1 MNNDFATSYAA
12 IIKAEKQDDGSLM
25 VYGKATDETLDLDNQ
40 ICDAAWLS
48 TAMPQWFKSGG
59 NIREM
64 HSSIAAGVAKEY
76 EAKEDGHYIRAHVVD
91 RDSVKKVEAG
101 VLKGFSIGIKAP
113 RVVRDQ
119 KAANGRIIDGQIIEV
134 SLVDRPANPSAKLIM
149 AKSVD
154 GESTLVQVEELH
166 EYSAPLPSEVF
177 KYNENHDER
186 GRFSSGDGGGSGDGK
201 ADASS
206 VTSKI
211 ESGYAN
217 ALSSGDVGDRLDA
230 AQVREDA
237 YGHLDDARDHIASG
251 NTRAAARSFSNA
263 ANVLDEHPAFAE
275 AASEARS
282 AASAIRGKSA
292 SIVKRDVSDKER
304 QALAARG
311 AAMPDGS
318 YPIANVSDLKNAIQA
333 FGRAKNPA
341 AVKKHI
347 IRRARALHALDVLP
361 EEWNV
366 GKALKGI
373 TPDSVK
379 FDQDAFEVARRA
391 IAQLIQ
397 VEAGE
402 MGDGED
408 ETYSLGQLVEVANHL
423 MAWYEGEQQEGET
436 MPESIELSAAAD
448 TVKEPD
454 TTAGCDCAGCKSC
467 KSDGGCD
474 DKMCKSHHM
483 DAEKSETIDKCLE
496 CGCHK
501 PTESHGA
508 SQVVDVTAPGGIPTM
523 ANVST
528 VDTLNTDGSVKSA
541 EADAPA
547 EEKAEEVAEV
557 ATEEVSE
564 AEPEVLAEEK
574 SLLSDDV
581 VNAIIEKAVSMAT
594 ESVKAEVE
602 LAKSAIEAA
611 ESKAASLETE
621 LAQAKSLAMGGAP
634 KRAAIA
640 AGKTPTNDLLVK
652 AAQYSAKAASATD
665 SVLAKGYREI
675 ANDLIAEANKSE

>member
-1 MNNDFATSYAA
+1 MNKDFATSYAA
-12 IIKAEKQDDGSLM
+12 IVKADKQEDGSLM
-25 VYGKATDETLDLDNQ
+25 VYGKATDDSIDMDNQ
-40 ICDAAWLS
+40 ICDATWLDS
-48 TAMPQWFKSGG
+48 AMPAWFKSGG
-59 NIREM
+59 NIREQ
-64 HSSIAAGVAKEY
+64 HSNIAAGVAKEY
-76 EAKEDGHYIRAHVVD
+76 EAKTDGHYITAHVVD
-91 RDSVKKVEAG
+91 PVSVKKVEAG

-134 SLVDRPANPSAKLIM
+134 SLVDRPANPNAKLIM
-149 AKSVD
+149 AKSVE
-154 GESTLVQVEELH
+154 GESSLVQVEELH
-166 EYSAPLPSEVF
+166 EYKAPLPSE
-177 KYNENHDER
+177 
-186 GRFSSGDGGGSGDGK
+186 
-201 ADASS
+201 
-206 VTSKI
+206 
-211 ESGYAN
+211 
-217 ALSSGDVGDRLDA
+217 
-230 AQVREDA
+230 
-237 YGHLDDARDHIASG
+237 
-251 NTRAAARSFSNA
+251 
-263 ANVLDEHPAFAE
+263 
-275 AASEARS
+275 
-282 AASAIRGKSA
+282 
-292 SIVKRDVSDKER
+292 IVKREVSAEER
-304 QALAARG
+304 QRLADRG

-333 FGRAKNPA
+333 FGRAKNPS

-347 IRRARALHALDVLP
+347 IRRARALNALDVLP
-361 EEWNV
+361 DEWNV

-373 TPDSVK
+373 TADSVK

-423 MAWYEGEQQEGET
+423 MAWYAGEQQEGET

-467 KSDGGCD
+467 KTDGGCD
-474 DKMCKSHHM
+474 DKMCKGHHM

-528 VDTLNTDGSVKSA
+528 VDTLNTDGSIKSA

-611 ESKAASLETE
+611 ESKSASLETE

-640 AGKTPTNDLLVK
+640 AGKTTQNDLLVK
-652 AAQYSAKAASATD
+652 AAAYSAKAASTTD

>member
-1 MNNDFATSYAA
+1 MNKDFATSYAA
-12 IIKAEKQDDGSLM
+12 IVKADKQEDGSLM
-25 VYGKATDETLDLDNQ
+25 VYGKATDDSIDMDNQ
-40 ICDAAWLS
+40 ICDATWLDS
-48 TAMPQWFKSGG
+48 AMPAWFKSGG
-59 NIREM
+59 NIREQ
-64 HSSIAAGVAKEY
+64 HSNIAAGVAKEY
-76 EAKEDGHYIRAHVVD
+76 EAKTDGHYITAHVVD
-91 RDSVKKVEAG
+91 PVSVKKVEAG

-134 SLVDRPANPSAKLIM
+134 SLVDRPANPNAKLIM
-149 AKSVD
+149 AKSVE
-154 GESTLVQVEELH
+154 GESSLVQVEELH
-166 EYSAPLPSEVF
+166 EYKAPLPSE
-177 KYNENHDER
+177 
-186 GRFSSGDGGGSGDGK
+186 
-201 ADASS
+201 
-206 VTSKI
+206 
-211 ESGYAN
+211 
-217 ALSSGDVGDRLDA
+217 
-230 AQVREDA
+230 
-237 YGHLDDARDHIASG
+237 
-251 NTRAAARSFSNA
+251 
-263 ANVLDEHPAFAE
+263 
-275 AASEARS
+275 
-282 AASAIRGKSA
+282 
-292 SIVKRDVSDKER
+292 IVKREVSAEER
-304 QALAARG
+304 QRLADRG

-333 FGRAKNPA
+333 FGRAKNPS

-347 IRRARALHALDVLP
+347 IRRARALNALDVLP
-361 EEWNV
+361 DEWNV

-373 TPDSVK
+373 TADSVK

-423 MAWYEGEQQEGET
+423 MAWYAGEQQEGET

-528 VDTLNTDGSVKSA
+528 VDTLNTDGSIKSA

-611 ESKAASLETE
+611 ESKSASLETE

-640 AGKTPTNDLLVK
+640 AGKTTQNDLLVK
-652 AAQYSAKAASATD
+652 AAAYSAKAASTTD

>member
-1 MNNDFATSYAA
+1 MNKDFATSYAA
-12 IIKAEKQDDGSLM
+12 IVKADKQEDGSLM
-25 VYGKATDETLDLDNQ
+25 VYGKATDDSIDMDNQ
-40 ICDAAWLS
+40 ICDATWLDS
-48 TAMPQWFKSGG
+48 AMPAWFKSGG
-59 NIREM
+59 NIREQ
-64 HSSIAAGVAKEY
+64 HSNIAAGVAKEY
-76 EAKEDGHYIRAHVVD
+76 EAKTDGHYITAHVVD
-91 RDSVKKVEAG
+91 PVSVKKVEAG

-134 SLVDRPANPSAKLIM
+134 SLVDRPANPNAKLIM
-149 AKSVD
+149 AKSVE
-154 GESTLVQVEELH
+154 GESSLVQVEELH
-166 EYSAPLPSEVF
+166 EYKAPLPSE
-177 KYNENHDER
+177 
-186 GRFSSGDGGGSGDGK
+186 
-201 ADASS
+201 
-206 VTSKI
+206 
-211 ESGYAN
+211 
-217 ALSSGDVGDRLDA
+217 
-230 AQVREDA
+230 
-237 YGHLDDARDHIASG
+237 
-251 NTRAAARSFSNA
+251 
-263 ANVLDEHPAFAE
+263 
-275 AASEARS
+275 
-282 AASAIRGKSA
+282 
-292 SIVKRDVSDKER
+292 IVKREVSAEER
-304 QALAARG
+304 QRLADRG

-333 FGRAKNPA
+333 FGRAKNPS

-347 IRRARALHALDVLP
+347 IRRARALNALDVLP
-361 EEWNV
+361 DEWNV

-373 TPDSVK
+373 TADSVK

-423 MAWYEGEQQEGET
+423 MAWYAGEQQEGET

-611 ESKAASLETE
+611 ESKSASLETE

-665 SVLAKGYREI
+665 SVLAKGYREM
-675 ANDLIAEANKSE
+675 ANELIAQANKSE

>member
-1 MNNDFATSYAA
+1 MNKDFATSYAA
-12 IIKAEKQDDGSLM
+12 IIKADKQEDGSLM
-25 VYGKATDETLDLDNQ
+25 VYGKATDDSIDMDNQ
-40 ICDAAWLS
+40 ICDATWLDS
-48 TAMPQWFKSGG
+48 AMPAWFKSGG
-59 NIREM
+59 NIREQ
-64 HSSIAAGVAKEY
+64 HSNIAAGVAKEY
-76 EAKEDGHYIRAHVVD
+76 EAKTDGHYITAHVVD
-91 RDSVKKVEAG
+91 PVSVKKVEAG

-113 RVVRDQ
+113 RVVRDT

-134 SLVDRPANPSAKLIM
+134 SLVDRPANPNAKLIM
-149 AKSVD
+149 AKSVE
-154 GESTLVQVEELH
+154 GESSLVQVEELH
-166 EYSAPLPSEVF
+166 EYKAPLPSDIAKREV
-177 KYNENHDER
+177 
-186 GRFSSGDGGGSGDGK
+186 S
-201 ADASS
+201 
-206 VTSKI
+206 
-211 ESGYAN
+211 
-217 ALSSGDVGDRLDA
+217 
-230 AQVREDA
+230 
-237 YGHLDDARDHIASG
+237 
-251 NTRAAARSFSNA
+251 
-263 ANVLDEHPAFAE
+263 AE
-275 AASEARS
+275 
-282 AASAIRGKSA
+282 
-292 SIVKRDVSDKER
+292 ER
-304 QALAARG
+304 QRLADRG

-333 FGRAKNPA
+333 FGRAKNPS

-347 IRRARALHALDVLP
+347 IRRARALNALDVLP
-361 EEWNV
+361 DEWNV

-373 TPDSVK
+373 TADSVK

-423 MAWYEGEQQEGET
+423 MAWYAGEQQEGET

-508 SQVVDVTAPGGIPTM
+508 SQVVDVAASRHNSVPTM

-528 VDTLNTDGSVKSA
+528 VDTLNTDGSIKSA
-541 EADAPA
+541 DADVVEAPA

-557 ATEEVSE
+557 ATDEVSE
-564 AEPEVLAEEK
+564 AEPVEVLAEEK

-621 LAQAKSLAMGGAP
+621 LAQAKSLAVGGAP

-640 AGKTPTNDLLVK
+640 AGKTQTNDLLVK
-652 AAQYSAKAASATD
+652 AAQYSAKAASTTD
-665 SVLAKGYREI
+665 SVLAKGYRDL
-675 ANDLIAEANKSE
+675 ANELIAKADNTSGE

>member
-1 MNNDFATSYAA
+1 MNKDFATSYAA
-12 IIKAEKQDDGSLM
+12 IVKADKQEDGSLM
-25 VYGKATDETLDLDNQ
+25 VYGKATDDSIDMDNQ
-40 ICDAAWLS
+40 ICDATWLDS
-48 TAMPQWFKSGG
+48 AMPAWFKSGG
-59 NIREM
+59 NIREQ
-64 HSSIAAGVAKEY
+64 HSNIAAGVAKEY
-76 EAKEDGHYIRAHVVD
+76 EAKTDGHYITAHVVD
-91 RDSVKKVEAG
+91 PVSVKKVEAG

-134 SLVDRPANPSAKLIM
+134 SLVDRPANPNAKLIM
-149 AKSVD
+149 AKSVE
-154 GESTLVQVEELH
+154 GESSLVQVEELH
-166 EYSAPLPSEVF
+166 EYKAPLPSE
-177 KYNENHDER
+177 
-186 GRFSSGDGGGSGDGK
+186 
-201 ADASS
+201 
-206 VTSKI
+206 
-211 ESGYAN
+211 
-217 ALSSGDVGDRLDA
+217 
-230 AQVREDA
+230 
-237 YGHLDDARDHIASG
+237 
-251 NTRAAARSFSNA
+251 
-263 ANVLDEHPAFAE
+263 
-275 AASEARS
+275 
-282 AASAIRGKSA
+282 
-292 SIVKRDVSDKER
+292 IVKREVSAEER
-304 QALAARG
+304 QRLADRG

-333 FGRAKNPA
+333 FGRAKNPS

-347 IRRARALHALDVLP
+347 IRRARALNALDVLP
-361 EEWNV
+361 DEWNV

-373 TPDSVK
+373 TADSVK

-423 MAWYEGEQQEGET
+423 MAWYAGEQQEGET

-528 VDTLNTDGSVKSA
+528 VDTLNTDGSIKSA

-611 ESKAASLETE
+611 ESKSASLETE

-652 AAQYSAKAASATD
+652 AAQYSAKAASTTD

>member
-1 MNNDFATSYAA
+1 MNKDFATSYAA
-12 IIKAEKQDDGSLM
+12 IIKAEKQEDGSLL
-25 VYGKATDETLDLDNQ
+25 VYGKATDDSIDMDSQ
-40 ICDAAWLS
+40 ICDATWLDS
-48 TAMPQWFKSGG
+48 AMPAWFKSGG
-59 NIREM
+59 NIREQ
-64 HSSIAAGVAKEY
+64 HSNIAAGVAKEY
-76 EAKEDGHYIRAHVVD
+76 EAKNDGHYITALVVD
-91 RDSVKKVEAG
+91 PVSVKKVEAG

-134 SLVDRPANPSAKLIM
+134 SLVDRPANPNAKLIM
-149 AKSVD
+149 AKSVE
-154 GESTLVQVEELH
+154 GESSLVQVEELH
-166 EYSAPLPSEVF
+166 EYSAPLPSDLA
-177 KYNENHDER
+177 K
-186 GRFSSGDGGGSGDGK
+186 SSKPSRTNIVESIK
-201 ADASS
+201 AI
-206 VTSKI
+206 K
-211 ESGYAN
+211 
-217 ALSSGDVGDRLDA
+217 
-230 AQVREDA
+230 
-237 YGHLDDARDHIASG
+237 
-251 NTRAAARSFSNA
+251 
-263 ANVLDEHPAFAE
+263 
-275 AASEARS
+275 
-282 AASAIRGKSA
+282 
-292 SIVKRDVSDKER
+292 
-304 QALAARG
+304 
-311 AAMPDGS
+311 
-318 YPIANVSDLKNAIQA
+318 
-333 FGRAKNPA
+333 
-341 AVKKHI
+341 
-347 IRRARALHALDVLP
+347 
-361 EEWNV
+361 
-366 GKALKGI
+366 
-373 TPDSVK
+373 PDSVK
-379 FDQDAFEVARRA
+379 FNQTAFDNARSA
-391 IAQLIQ
+391 VAQLIQ
-397 VEAGE
+397 VEAAELGS
-402 MGDGED
+402 GED

-423 MAWYEGEQQEGET
+423 MAWYAGEQQEGET

-501 PTESHGA
+501 PTESHGLTTVTVPA
-508 SQVVDVTAPGGIPTM
+508 AGGSQV

-564 AEPEVLAEEK
+564 AEPVEVLAEEK

>member
-1 MNNDFATSYAA
+1 MNKDFATSYAA
-12 IIKAEKQDDGSLM
+12 IVKADKQEDGSLM
-25 VYGKATDETLDLDNQ
+25 VYGKATDDSIDMDNQ
-40 ICDAAWLS
+40 ICDATWLDS
-48 TAMPQWFKSGG
+48 AMPAWFKSGG
-59 NIREM
+59 NIREQ
-64 HSSIAAGVAKEY
+64 HSNIAAGVAKEY
-76 EAKEDGHYIRAHVVD
+76 EAKTDGHYITAHVVD
-91 RDSVKKVEAG
+91 PVSVKKVEAG

-134 SLVDRPANPSAKLIM
+134 SLVDRPANPNAKLIM
-149 AKSVD
+149 AKSVE
-154 GESTLVQVEELH
+154 GESSLVQVEELH
-166 EYSAPLPSEVF
+166 EYKAPLPSE
-177 KYNENHDER
+177 
-186 GRFSSGDGGGSGDGK
+186 
-201 ADASS
+201 
-206 VTSKI
+206 
-211 ESGYAN
+211 
-217 ALSSGDVGDRLDA
+217 
-230 AQVREDA
+230 
-237 YGHLDDARDHIASG
+237 
-251 NTRAAARSFSNA
+251 
-263 ANVLDEHPAFAE
+263 
-275 AASEARS
+275 
-282 AASAIRGKSA
+282 
-292 SIVKRDVSDKER
+292 IVKREVSAEER
-304 QALAARG
+304 QRLADRG

-333 FGRAKNPA
+333 FGRAKNPS

-347 IRRARALHALDVLP
+347 IRRARALNALDVLP
-361 EEWNV
+361 DEWNV

-373 TPDSVK
+373 TADSVK

-423 MAWYEGEQQEGET
+423 MAWYAGEQQEGET

-508 SQVVDVTAPGGIPTM
+508 SQVVDVAASRHNSVPTM

-528 VDTLNTDGSVKSA
+528 VGTINTDGSIKSA

-634 KRAAIA
+634 KRSAIA
-640 AGKTPTNDLLVK
+640 AGKTTQNDLLVK
-652 AAQYSAKAASATD
+652 AAAYSAKAASTTD

>member
-1 MNNDFATSYAA
+1 MNKDFATSYAA
-12 IIKAEKQDDGSLM
+12 IVKADKQEDGSLM
-25 VYGKATDETLDLDNQ
+25 VYGKATDDSIDMDNQ
-40 ICDAAWLS
+40 ICDATWLDS
-48 TAMPQWFKSGG
+48 AMPAWFKSGG
-59 NIREM
+59 NIREQ
-64 HSSIAAGVAKEY
+64 HSNIAAGVAKEY
-76 EAKEDGHYIRAHVVD
+76 EAKTDGHYITAHVVD
-91 RDSVKKVEAG
+91 PVSVKKVEAG

-134 SLVDRPANPSAKLIM
+134 SLVDRPANPNAKLIM
-149 AKSVD
+149 AKSVE
-154 GESTLVQVEELH
+154 GESSLVQVEELH
-166 EYSAPLPSEVF
+166 EYKAPLPSDIAKREV
-177 KYNENHDER
+177 
-186 GRFSSGDGGGSGDGK
+186 S
-201 ADASS
+201 
-206 VTSKI
+206 
-211 ESGYAN
+211 
-217 ALSSGDVGDRLDA
+217 
-230 AQVREDA
+230 
-237 YGHLDDARDHIASG
+237 
-251 NTRAAARSFSNA
+251 
-263 ANVLDEHPAFAE
+263 AE
-275 AASEARS
+275 
-282 AASAIRGKSA
+282 
-292 SIVKRDVSDKER
+292 ER
-304 QALAARG
+304 QRLADRG

-333 FGRAKNPA
+333 FGRAKNPS

-347 IRRARALHALDVLP
+347 IRRARALNALDVLP
-361 EEWNV
+361 DEWNV

-373 TPDSVK
+373 TADSVK

-423 MAWYEGEQQEGET
+423 MAWYAGEQQEGET

-501 PTESHGA
+501 PTESHGLTTVTVPA
-508 SQVVDVTAPGGIPTM
+508 AGGHQV

-564 AEPEVLAEEK
+564 AEPVEVLAEEK

-602 LAKSAIEAA
+602 LAKSAIKAA

-640 AGKTPTNDLLVK
+640 AGKTQTNDLI
-652 AAQYSAKAASATD
+652 AKAAEFNHKATVTTD
-665 SVLAKGYREI
+665 SVLAKGYRDL
-675 ANDLIAEANKSE
+675 ANELLAKAGSTSDE

>member
-1 MNNDFATSYAA
+1 MNKDFATSYAA
-12 IIKAEKQDDGSLM
+12 IVKADKQEDGSLM
-25 VYGKATDETLDLDNQ
+25 VYGKATDDSIDMDNQ
-40 ICDAAWLS
+40 ICDATWLDS
-48 TAMPQWFKSGG
+48 AMPAWFKSGG
-59 NIREM
+59 NIREQ
-64 HSSIAAGVAKEY
+64 HSNIAAGVAKEY
-76 EAKEDGHYIRAHVVD
+76 EAKTDGHYITAHVVD
-91 RDSVKKVEAG
+91 PVSVKKVEAG

-134 SLVDRPANPSAKLIM
+134 SLVDRPANPNAKLIM
-149 AKSVD
+149 AKSVE
-154 GESTLVQVEELH
+154 GESSLVQVEELH
-166 EYSAPLPSEVF
+166 EYKAPLPSE
-177 KYNENHDER
+177 
-186 GRFSSGDGGGSGDGK
+186 
-201 ADASS
+201 
-206 VTSKI
+206 
-211 ESGYAN
+211 
-217 ALSSGDVGDRLDA
+217 
-230 AQVREDA
+230 
-237 YGHLDDARDHIASG
+237 
-251 NTRAAARSFSNA
+251 
-263 ANVLDEHPAFAE
+263 
-275 AASEARS
+275 
-282 AASAIRGKSA
+282 
-292 SIVKRDVSDKER
+292 IVKREVSAEER
-304 QALAARG
+304 QRLADRG

-333 FGRAKNPA
+333 FGRAKNPS

-347 IRRARALHALDVLP
+347 IRRARALNALDVLP
-361 EEWNV
+361 DEWNV

-373 TPDSVK
+373 TADSVK

-423 MAWYEGEQQEGET
+423 MAWYAGEQQEGET

-467 KSDGGCD
+467 KTDGGCD
-474 DKMCKSHHM
+474 DKMCKGHHM

-665 SVLAKGYREI
+665 SVLAKGYREM
-675 ANDLIAEANKSE
+675 ANELIAQANKSE

>member
-1 MNNDFATSYAA
+1 MNKDFATSYAA
-12 IIKAEKQDDGSLM
+12 IVKADKQEDGSLM
-25 VYGKATDETLDLDNQ
+25 VYGKATDDSIDMDNQ
-40 ICDAAWLS
+40 ICDATWLDS
-48 TAMPQWFKSGG
+48 AMPAWFKSGG
-59 NIREM
+59 NIREQ
-64 HSSIAAGVAKEY
+64 HSNIAAGVAKEY
-76 EAKEDGHYIRAHVVD
+76 EAKTDGHYITAHVVD
-91 RDSVKKVEAG
+91 PVSVKKVEAG

-134 SLVDRPANPSAKLIM
+134 SLVDRPANPNAKLIM
-149 AKSVD
+149 AKSVE
-154 GESTLVQVEELH
+154 GESSLVQVEELH
-166 EYSAPLPSEVF
+166 EYKAPLPSE
-177 KYNENHDER
+177 
-186 GRFSSGDGGGSGDGK
+186 
-201 ADASS
+201 
-206 VTSKI
+206 
-211 ESGYAN
+211 
-217 ALSSGDVGDRLDA
+217 
-230 AQVREDA
+230 
-237 YGHLDDARDHIASG
+237 
-251 NTRAAARSFSNA
+251 
-263 ANVLDEHPAFAE
+263 
-275 AASEARS
+275 
-282 AASAIRGKSA
+282 
-292 SIVKRDVSDKER
+292 IVKREVSAEER
-304 QALAARG
+304 QRLADRG

-333 FGRAKNPA
+333 FGRAKNPS

-347 IRRARALHALDVLP
+347 IRRARALNALDVLP
-361 EEWNV
+361 DEWNV

-373 TPDSVK
+373 TADSVK

-423 MAWYEGEQQEGET
+423 MAWYAGEQQEGET

-523 ANVST
+523 ADVST

-564 AEPEVLAEEK
+564 AEPVEVLAEEK